1 MTPPMTPPE
10 TQGFDRDA
18 LVGELRA
25 VWRSLAEACDGIAEA
40 DWDIATRC
48 PGWTVRDQLSH
59 VLGTELML
67 AGAPA
72 PGVDDVGEHVRNDIG
87 RVNEA
92 WIAQRRTLP
101 GPDVLA
107 EFREITSGR
116 LDVLAAMTQANF
128 DADSWTPAGPATFGR
143 FMQIRVFDSW
153 MHDLDVR
160 AALGRPALRSG
171 PVVERALAEIALAL
185 GFVVGRKAGAPQGA
199 SVAVIV
205 TGDSP
210 HRFDVIV
217 DGRASL
223 SPVPIDAPTASLTL
237 DLELFAAAVG
247 GRVDPSAGPLAA
259 AVGLEGDQE
268 LARRVLAELAF
279 VI

>member
-92 WIAQRRTLP
+92 WIAQRRTRP

-128 DADSWTPAGPATFGR
+128 DADSWT
-143 FMQIRVFDSW
+143 
-153 MHDLDVR
+153 
-160 AALGRPALRSG
+160 
-171 PVVERALAEIALAL
+171 
-185 GFVVGRKAGAPQGA
+185 
-199 SVAVIV
+199 
-205 TGDSP
+205 
-210 HRFDVIV
+210 
-217 DGRASL
+217 
-223 SPVPIDAPTASLTL
+223 
-237 DLELFAAAVG
+237 
-247 GRVDPSAGPLAA
+247 
-259 AVGLEGDQE
+259 
-268 LARRVLAELAF
+268 
-279 VI
+279 

>member
-1 MTPPMTPPE
+1 M
-10 TQGFDRDA
+10 
-18 LVGELRA
+18 
-25 VWRSLAEACDGIAEA
+25 
-40 DWDIATRC
+40 
-48 PGWTVRDQLSH
+48 
-59 VLGTELML
+59 
-67 AGAPA
+67 
-72 PGVDDVGEHVRNDIG
+72 
-87 RVNEA
+87 
-92 WIAQRRTLP
+92 
-101 GPDVLA
+101 
-107 EFREITSGR
+107 
-116 LDVLAAMTQANF
+116 
-128 DADSWTPAGPATFGR
+128 
-143 FMQIRVFDSW
+143 
-153 MHDLDVR
+153 
-160 AALGRPALRSG
+160 
-171 PVVERALAEIALAL
+171 
-185 GFVVGRKAGAPQGA
+185 
-199 SVAVIV
+199 AVIV

>member
-1 MTPPMTPPE
+1 
-10 TQGFDRDA
+10 
-18 LVGELRA
+18 
-25 VWRSLAEACDGIAEA
+25 
-40 DWDIATRC
+40 
-48 PGWTVRDQLSH
+48 
-59 VLGTELML
+59 
-67 AGAPA
+67 
-72 PGVDDVGEHVRNDIG
+72 
-87 RVNEA
+87 
-92 WIAQRRTLP
+92 
-101 GPDVLA
+101 
-107 EFREITSGR
+107 
-116 LDVLAAMTQANF
+116 
-128 DADSWTPAGPATFGR
+128 
-143 FMQIRVFDSW
+143 MQIRVFDSW

-259 AVGLEGDQE
+259 AVGLEGDPE